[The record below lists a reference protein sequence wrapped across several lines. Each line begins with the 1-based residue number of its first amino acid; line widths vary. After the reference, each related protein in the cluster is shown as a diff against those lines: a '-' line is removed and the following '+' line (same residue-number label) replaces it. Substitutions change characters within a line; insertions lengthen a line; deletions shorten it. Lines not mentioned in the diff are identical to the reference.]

1 MVDAYAISLGEQQS
15 KIRVSNDS
23 STRIRSLL
31 SCKLSTFIDVGASI
45 NGGAVE
51 RVNFDRN
58 ELVTIRMQR
67 VKLKARP
74 LLELCRQRTD
84 YRRVLLN
91 LSESGT
97 TGRSLRYFVSS
108 ETSIQR
114 FRADD

>member
-31 SCKLSTFIDVGASI
+31 SRKLSTFIGVGASI

-74 LLELCRQRTD
+74 LLELCRQRAD
-84 YRRVLLN
+84 YRRVLLD

-97 TGRSLRYFVSS
+97 TTKSPLFHK
-108 ETSIQR
+108 
-114 FRADD
+114 FRDVDTAPPSR